1 MFIISKNPCPK
12 SVLVVLQ
19 EFKTQVE
26 QKHAIQYTNFK
37 LSSPY
42 FRTPLTKKTIH
53 EITRTETARHKHPKT
68 HVQGPPCA
76 LFCASVILSGTQRQR
91 GALHQIGQRFGNDRM
106 CESRIS

>member
-1 MFIISKNPCPK
+1 MQYNIQILSYPVHISEH
-12 SVLVVLQ
+12 LL
-19 EFKTQVE
+19 
-26 QKHAIQYTNFK
+26 
-37 LSSPY
+37 L
-42 FRTPLTKKTIH
+42 KKTIH